1 MGTINDWEN
10 QELTSRN
17 RLPAHAYF
25 FGYKS
30 RELASTMSRELSQG
44 FMDLTGQWQFRLFD
58 GPGRVTLED
67 LSKFNADWDKIDV
80 PHMWQADG
88 YGKFQYTDE
97 LYPFP
102 VDPPKVAS
110 ANPTGVYVRTVDI
123 DMPADGYRTILRFDG
138 VESYAELYLNGRYVG
153 MTKGSR
159 LSAEFDITDFL
170 QDGENLIAIKVLQF
184 CDGTYLEDQDMWWAS
199 GIFRDLYL
207 LERPVQGLV
216 DFFVHT
222 HRTEEGNA
230 EVTLDLADSPADKVV
245 WTIAQGDKVI
255 SSADAVPGTSTS
267 VTLDHPV
274 FWNPEAP
281 YLYRM
286 MLCVQCGNETVEYVP
301 HRLGLSEVTIADGR
315 MLLNGSYFKMNG
327 VNRHDF
333 DDRHGRAVGM
343 PRVRRD
349 LELMKQHNINAV
361 RTSHY
366 PNDPRFYELCDQ
378 IGLMVLAET
387 DMETNGFDDVGQINR
402 LTDDPQ
408 WRIPYVDRITRLV
421 KQERNHASIVIWSM
435 GNESGYGC
443 NIDSMVKRCKE
454 IDPYRPTHYEE
465 DRNADSVDVIST
477 MYSRVSQMND
487 FGEHPNPK
495 PRIICEYGHSMGN
508 GPGGLSEYQAVLDKW
523 DCIQGHFI
531 WEWGDQGLR
540 QKDAQGRSFYAYGGD
555 FGDYPNSGHFC
566 IDGMVFP
573 WQEPGPGLEEYKQ
586 VICPVSVSYDHGK
599 LLVKNKR
606 FFTDLSDIE
615 LELATLYDG
624 REAFT
629 EHVQPGPLAPGE
641 TKSIPVR
648 IKTAPVGE
656 TRLSVRVISTKSHS
670 WAPAMFQIGIY
681 QFDIQNVA
689 VPPLAAPKSK
699 PVEVRDGADSIE
711 VQTQK
716 SAMLFDKATG
726 ELRKWSRDGKD
737 LLVSP
742 VRLGFWTPLIDNHQ
756 QEFDSIWMPK
766 NIQIM
771 QTVVGGISSSRDGG
785 HALVRVEE
793 RIAPP
798 SYDFG
803 MNVILTYCIRPEG
816 RLEVRAQGTPYGNY
830 HDIIPRVGISMELPG
845 DCRQVEW
852 YGRGPGENYPDS
864 KTANVI
870 GRWSTD
876 VDSIFT
882 PYVFP
887 QDCAN
892 RGDVRWVAL
901 TNHRGNGLLVTRPSN
916 SAEHPFS
923 FSAWP
928 YKSEDIDQ
936 ARHTTDLQKRSS
948 VTLNI
953 NEKVLGL
960 GSNSWGSEV
969 LDKYRIRFES
979 FDFTFSLRPLY
990 EDDLTSAL
998 TNFEED

>member
-1 MGTINDWEN
+1 MTQINDWEN

-25 FGYKS
+25 FGYQS
-30 RELASTMSRELSQG
+30 EELARTMSRELSRG
-44 FMDLTGQWQFRLFD
+44 FKDLTGRWRFRLFD
-58 GPGRVTLED
+58 GPDQVALDD
-67 LSKFNADWDKIDV
+67 LSKIDMGWDSVDV
-80 PHMWQADG
+80 PHMWQMDG
-88 YGKFQYTDE
+88 YGRLQYTDE

-102 VDPPKVAS
+102 IDPPNVVS
-110 ANPTGVYVRTVDI
+110 ANPTGVYVRTIDI
-123 DMPADGYRTILRFDG
+123 GAPADGYRTILRFDG

-159 LSAEFDITDFL
+159 LSAEFDITDFIHEG
-170 QDGENLIAIKVLQF
+170 QNLIAIKVLQF
-184 CDGTYLEDQDMWWAS
+184 SDGTYLEDQDMWWAS

-207 LERPVQGLV
+207 LERPRQGLA
-216 DFFVHT
+216 DFYVHT
-222 HRTEEGNA
+222 HRTGEGDA
-230 EVTLDLADSPADKVV
+230 EVTLELADCLADKVV
-245 WTIAQGDKVI
+245 WIIARDDEVI
-255 SSADAVPGTSTS
+255 SRAEAVPGTSTS
-267 VTLDHPV
+267 VILDHPV
-274 FWNPEAP
+274 FWNPEDP

-286 MLCVQCGNETVEYVP
+286 MLCVQSGGRTVEYIP
-301 HRLGLSEVTIADGR
+301 HRLGLAEVTIADGK
-315 MLLNGSYFKMNG
+315 MLLNGAYFKMRG

-333 DDRHGRAVGM
+333 DDRYGRAVGM

-366 PNDPRFYELCDQ
+366 PNDPRFYEMCDQ

-387 DMETNGFDDVGQINR
+387 DLETNGFDDVGQINR

-408 WRIPYVDRITRLV
+408 WRIPYVDRIERLV
-421 KQERNHASIVIWSM
+421 KEERNHASILIWSM

-508 GPGGLSEYQAVLDKW
+508 GPGGLSEYQTVLDRW
-523 DCIQGHFI
+523 DSIQGHFI

-540 QKDAQGRSFYAYGGD
+540 QTDDKGRPFHAYGGD

-586 VICPVSVSYDHGK
+586 VICPVLVGYDRGE
-599 LLVKNKR
+599 LIVTNRR

-615 LELATLYDG
+615 LQLATVFDG
-624 REAFT
+624 REVST
-629 EHVQPGPLAPGE
+629 ERIKPGPLAPGS
-641 TKSIPVR
+641 TKRIPVR
-648 IKTAPVGE
+648 VEAACVGE
-656 TRLSVRVISTKSHS
+656 TFLTVHVVCTRSHS

-681 QFDIQNVA
+681 QFPIQSVA
-689 VPPLAAPKSK
+689 VPPIAAPDCE
-699 PVEVRDGADSIE
+699 PVLIKEENGSIE
-711 VQTQK
+711 IQTQK
-716 SAMLFDKATG
+716 GRLLFNRGNG
-726 ELRKWSRDGKD
+726 ELSEWNHDDKD
-737 LLVSP
+737 LLTSP
-742 VRLGFWTPLIDNHQ
+742 IRLGFWTPLIDNHQ

-771 QTVVGGISSSRDGG
+771 QTVVKKVTSHQDGCD
-785 HALVRVEE
+785 ALVRVEE

-803 MNVILTYCIRPEG
+803 MNLVLIYRIRPDG
-816 RLEVRAQGTPYGNY
+816 RMEVHAQGTPYGNY

-864 KTANVI
+864 ETANII
-870 GRWSTD
+870 GRWSSD
-876 VDSIFT
+876 VDSMFT

-892 RGDVRWVAL
+892 RGDVRWVAVKD
-901 TNHRGNGLLVTRPSN
+901 HRGNGLLVTRPHN
-916 SAEHPFS
+916 CAETPFS

-928 YKSEDIDQ
+928 YTSEDIEQ
-936 ARHTTDLQKRSS
+936 AQHVTDLQKRSS

-969 LDKYRIRFES
+969 LDKYRIRFDP
-979 FDFTFSLRPLY
+979 FDFTFSLRPLSG
-990 EDDLTSAL
+990 DDFGSAL
-998 TNFEED
+998 TDFEED